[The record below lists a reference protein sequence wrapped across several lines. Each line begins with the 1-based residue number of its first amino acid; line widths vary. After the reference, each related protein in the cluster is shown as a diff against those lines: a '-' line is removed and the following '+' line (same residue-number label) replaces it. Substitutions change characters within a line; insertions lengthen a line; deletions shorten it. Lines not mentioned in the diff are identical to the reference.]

1 MKLRSFVKNSDVGS
15 VLIEVAE
22 QITESSFGKVDWNGP
37 ATEIPENLQAREV
50 VDEKWIPKDWEKPF
64 SEDGV
69 DEGVSR
75 IIVK

>member
-1 MKLRSFVKNSDVGS
+1 MTLRSFVENSDVGA
-15 VLIEVAE
+15 VTIEVAE
-22 QITESSFGKVDWNGP
+22 QVAESSFGKVVWKGHAN
-37 ATEIPENLQAREV
+37 EVPENLQGREV